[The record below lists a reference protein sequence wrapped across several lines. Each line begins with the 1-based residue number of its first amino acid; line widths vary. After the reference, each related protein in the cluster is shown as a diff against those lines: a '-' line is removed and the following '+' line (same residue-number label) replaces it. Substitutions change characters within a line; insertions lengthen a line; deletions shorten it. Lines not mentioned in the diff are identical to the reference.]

1 MRRLESAQAKDLWR
15 RLVMRLIALLV
26 AYTAAFGVAAVCLE
40 KFVIPDVADRVA
52 DATSE
57 WMYLDWDSYVEFMQ
71 NAHVS
76 GQYWDSWPVD
86 DETYAVRNLDTY
98 NAIKSMKVPFAVL
111 AYTAGFVI
119 IVVLVL
125 RRSLEYFDELSS
137 AVGGLM
143 ADGSAPVG
151 LGDDLSIVRAELT
164 AVRERS
170 LADERAAQAAEVRK
184 NELVAYLAHD
194 VKTPLTS
201 VIGYLELLRDN
212 PDLPEATRERYASV
226 AFDKAERLDALVD
239 EFFEITRYNLKSMPI
254 ERERIDVGML
264 CEQVAD
270 ELFPDARSRGVSI
283 EVRTRDCVQAFADP
297 DKMARALS
305 NIARNAVAYAERDSK
320 VLVDV
325 SRSDSRVR
333 VSIENRGK
341 EISSAHLESI
351 FEKFFRED
359 GARTTNRGGAGLG
372 LAIAREIVQAHGGTI
387 AATSE
392 NGRTV
397 FTVEIP
403 VDVGL

>member
-1 MRRLESAQAKDLWR
+1 MDAHLASLHGVALSLTPKEYGVLRLLVERAGRPVSARDIYEEVWREPFASSSSNSVMVHIRHLREKLARSIPRRTSSRPPGAWAIASSRTRLSDGAGARMRRLESAQAKDLWR

-71 NAHVS
+71 NAHAS
-76 GQYWDSWPVD
+76 GQYWDSWSVD

-98 NAIKSMKVPFAVL
+98 NAIKSMKVLFAVL

-143 ADGSAPVG
+143 ANGSAPVG

-201 VIGYLELLRDN
+201 VIGYLELC
-212 PDLPEATRERYASV
+212 AT
-226 AFDKAERLDALVD
+226 
-239 EFFEITRYNLKSMPI
+239 TPI
-254 ERERIDVGML
+254 CPRPRGS
-264 CEQVAD
+264 AT
-270 ELFPDARSRGVSI
+270 PAWPSTKPSGSTPWWTSSSRSRV
-283 EVRTRDCVQAFADP
+283 
-297 DKMARALS
+297 
-305 NIARNAVAYAERDSK
+305 
-320 VLVDV
+320 
-325 SRSDSRVR
+325 
-333 VSIENRGK
+333 
-341 EISSAHLESI
+341 
-351 FEKFFRED
+351 
-359 GARTTNRGGAGLG
+359 TT
-372 LAIAREIVQAHGGTI
+372 
-387 AATSE
+387 
-392 NGRTV
+392 
-397 FTVEIP
+397 
-403 VDVGL
+403 

>member
-1 MRRLESAQAKDLWR
+1 MRKLESSQAKDLGR
-15 RLVMRLIALLV
+15 RLIMRLAVLLL
-26 AYTAAFGVAAVCLE
+26 AYTAAFGAVAACAE

-71 NAHVS
+71 NASAS

-98 NAIKSMKVPFAVL
+98 NAIKSMKIPLAVV
-111 AYTAGFVI
+111 AYTVGFM
-119 IVVLVL
+119 VVVVAVL
-125 RRSLEYFDELSS
+125 RRSLGYFDELAT
-137 AVGGLM
+137 AVGELM
-143 ADGSAPVG
+143 EDHAAPAK
-151 LGDDLSIVRAELT
+151 LSDDLSIVRAELM

-170 LADERAAQAAEVRK
+170 LADDRAAQAAETRK

-194 VKTPLTS
+194 IKTPLTS

-212 PDLPEATRERYASV
+212 PDLPEETRERYARV
-226 AFDKAERLDALVD
+226 AFDKAERLDSLVD
-239 EFFEITRYNLKSMPI
+239 EFFDITRYNLKSMPI
-254 ERERIDVGML
+254 ERERIDIGML

-270 ELFPDARSRGVSI
+270 ELFPDAESRGVSI
-283 EVRTRDCVQAFADP
+283 DVSAADRVRAFADP

-305 NIARNAVAYAERDSK
+305 NIARNAVAYAERDST
-320 VLVDV
+320 VRITVEDAGG
-325 SRSDSRVR
+325 SVR
-333 VSIENRGK
+333 VSVENRGK

-387 AATSE
+387 AAKSE
-392 NGRTV
+392 DGRTV

-403 VDVGL
+403 AGID